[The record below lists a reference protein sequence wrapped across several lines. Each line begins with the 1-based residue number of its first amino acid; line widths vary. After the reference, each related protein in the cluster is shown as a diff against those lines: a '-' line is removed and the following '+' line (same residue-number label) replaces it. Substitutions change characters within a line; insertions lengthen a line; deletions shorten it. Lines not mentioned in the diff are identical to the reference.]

1 MNEMKSW
8 SVFPWGRYDAD
19 PPPSAPWW
27 PSTHTDANRK
37 QWEVSELVDPKW
49 HAEHWHEGAQIHDSR
64 RGICYRAT
72 VDQRGQLDH
81 LEVLIDGYID
91 ANALNRLGSVPI
103 ERITRATNLQVI
115 AKHEAGD
122 GGLAITLEGGLSDGD
137 GSPYSPPS
145 ADELKEL
152 LEDHPTWWRY
162 EVAAHYQ
169 RSVRTVDRWLRQAE
183 LTQGRRPLPNNS
195 QTGRTRGSKR

>member
-1 MNEMKSW
+1 M
-8 SVFPWGRYDAD
+8 
-19 PPPSAPWW
+19 
-27 PSTHTDANRK
+27 PSTGTRARR
-37 QWEVSELVDPKW
+37 STTL
-49 HAEHWHEGAQIHDSR
+49 GADLLPGHR
-64 RGICYRAT
+64 RSARS
-72 VDQRGQLDH
+72 LDH

-152 LEDHPTWWRY
+152 LEDHPTWWR
-162 EVAAHYQ
+162 
-169 RSVRTVDRWLRQAE
+169 
-183 LTQGRRPLPNNS
+183 
-195 QTGRTRGSKR
+195 